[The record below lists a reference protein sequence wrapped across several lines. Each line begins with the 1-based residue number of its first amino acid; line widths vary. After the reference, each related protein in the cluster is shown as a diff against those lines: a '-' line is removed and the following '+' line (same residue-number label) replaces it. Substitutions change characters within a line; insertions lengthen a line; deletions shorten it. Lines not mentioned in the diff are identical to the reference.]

1 MDTIQLGPK
10 LDGLEEIKL
19 NFDPIDL
26 GPSNSFSGSNV
37 NLPGVE
43 LLMNTKKK
51 ETTANIEISD
61 LDKLESELNSLSE
74 VNTPRVEI
82 REVKEIRQ
90 DRSDTPGMDFP
101 RIDLSNDIGSSFKPS
116 VQFDKPVKVD
126 KSWDGF
132 KSINSI
138 DPDKVAAKE
147 NPADTLREK
156 FKMLRKLEDL
166 EGKGVRLTRKYT
178 MDSSLDEMKG
188 EYENIVAEKEKSNNV
203 KFQGKMLMAAITG
216 IEFLNSKFDPFD
228 IKLDGWAEQVN
239 ENISDYDE
247 IFAELHEKYRSKAKL
262 APELKL
268 LFQLG
273 GGAIMLHMTNTMF
286 KSSLPG
292 MDDIMRQNPELM
304 QKFTQAAVNSMGNTN
319 PGFSGFMNNVMPN
332 MSQSSAPPTYATR
345 PHPPKDY
352 RSEQRQDQ
360 RQDQRP
366 DMRGPTD
373 INDIL
378 SGLKPKQGDDATS
391 TVSLSE
397 LKDMKDGLG
406 MGAKVR
412 RKKSDKHTVNLDI

>member
-26 GPSNSFSGSNV
+26 GPSLSMSGSSAPSSM
-37 NLPGVE
+37 PGVE
-43 LLMNTKKK
+43 LLMNNKKK
-51 ETTANIEISD
+51 EAPGSIQVSD
-61 LDKLESELNSLSE
+61 LDSLENELNSLSQ
-74 VNTPRVEI
+74 VNTPRVEL
-82 REVKEIRQ
+82 KEMK
-90 DRSDTPGMDFP
+90 TPDPMTDFP
-101 RIDLSNDIGSSFKPS
+101 RMEVTNDIARPN
-116 VQFDKPVKVD
+116 VQFDERPIKVD

-132 KSINSI
+132 KSINTI
-138 DPDKVAAKE
+138 DPDQVAPRE
-147 NPADTLREK
+147 NAAETIREK
-156 FKMLRKLEDL
+156 FKILRKLEDL
-166 EGKGVRLTRKYT
+166 ESKGARLTRKYT
-178 MDSSLDEMKG
+178 MDSSLDEMRG
-188 EYENIVAEKEKSNNV
+188 EYENIIAEKEKSNNV

-216 IEFLNSKFDPFD
+216 LEFLNSKFDPFD

-332 MSQSSAPPTYATR
+332 MSHPSAPPKSYV
-345 PHPPKDY
+345 PPRAQPPDT
-352 RSEQRQDQ
+352 
-360 RQDQRP
+360 RP

-378 SGLKPKQGDDATS
+378 SGLKPKQNEDATS

-397 LKDMKDGLG
+397 LKDMKDGLS
-406 MGAKVR
+406 KPR
-412 RKKSDKHTVNLDI
+412 RKKSDRHTVNLDI

>member
-1 MDTIQLGPK
+1 MDVINLGPK
-10 LDGLEEIKL
+10 MDGLEEIKL
-19 NFDPIDL
+19 NFDTIDL
-26 GPSNSFSGSNV
+26 GPAPTNNA

-43 LLMNTKKK
+43 LLMNQKKK
-51 ETTANIEISD
+51 DPPNSVQVSD
-61 LDKLESELNSLSE
+61 LDTLENELNSLSQ
-74 VNTPRVEI
+74 VNTPKIITE
-82 REVKEIRQ
+82 
-90 DRSDTPGMDFP
+90 TPMEFP
-101 RIDLSNDIGSSFKPS
+101 QINLNEKIHNT
-116 VQFDKPVKVD
+116 VQFNEPVSSSIKVN

-132 KSINSI
+132 ASMNSV
-138 DPDKVAAKE
+138 DPDKLPTKE
-147 NPADTLREK
+147 NSADVLREK
-156 FKMLRKLEDL
+156 FKLLRKLEDL
-166 EGKGVRLTRKYT
+166 EAKHVRLTRKYT
-178 MDSSLDEMKG
+178 MDSSLEEMKG
-188 EYENIVAEKEKSNNV
+188 EYENIIAEKEKSNNV

-216 IEFLNSKFDPFD
+216 LEFLNSKFDPFD
-228 IKLDGWAEQVN
+228 IKLDGWADQVN
-239 ENISDYDE
+239 ENLSDYDE

-332 MSQSSAPPTYATR
+332 MSHPSAPP
-345 PHPPKDY
+345 PFMPS
-352 RSEQRQDQ
+352 RSREPERERTDK
-360 RQDQRP
+360 RP
-366 DMRGPTD
+366 DMKGPTD

-378 SGLKPKQGDDATS
+378 SGLKPKQSEDATS

-397 LKDMKDGLG
+397 LKDMKDGLN
-406 MGAKVR
+406 KPR

>member
-1 MDTIQLGPK
+1 METIQLG

-19 NFDPIDL
+19 NFDPIDS
-26 GPSNSFSGSNV
+26 GPSSAM
-37 NLPGVE
+37 PGVE

-51 ETTANIEISD
+51 ESPSIEISD
-61 LDKLESELNSLSE
+61 LDKLENELNSLSQ
-74 VNTPRVEI
+74 VNTPRVE
-82 REVKEIRQ
+82 KEKERP
-90 DRSDTPGMDFP
+90 DTPVMDFP
-101 RIDLSNDIGSSFKPS
+101 RIDLTNETFSKPS
-116 VQFDKPVKVD
+116 VSFDKPIKVD

-132 KSINSI
+132 KSINTI
-138 DPDKVAAKE
+138 DPDKIAPKE
-147 NPADTLREK
+147 NAADVLREK
-156 FKMLRKLEDL
+156 FKLLRKLEDL

-239 ENISDYDE
+239 ENITDYDE

-332 MSQSSAPPTYATR
+332 MSQSAPSYATR
-345 PHPPKDY
+345 PHPPQDN
-352 RSEQRQDQ
+352 RQDH
-360 RQDQRP
+360 RP

-378 SGLKPKQGDDATS
+378 SGLKPKQEDATS

-406 MGAKVR
+406 MGPKVR